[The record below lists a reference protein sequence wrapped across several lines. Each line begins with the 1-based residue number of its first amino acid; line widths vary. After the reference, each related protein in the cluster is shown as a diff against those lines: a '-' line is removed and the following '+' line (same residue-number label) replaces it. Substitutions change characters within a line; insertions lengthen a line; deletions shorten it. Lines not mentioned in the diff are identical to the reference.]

1 MLLITQI
8 IIGRRKTLKA
18 IILAAGRGKRLRPL
32 TDKVPKPLTK
42 INGEPLIERHV
53 KRLSESSFEEIVINL
68 SYKGDQIEKHIGDGT
83 RYGIRVKYS
92 KEGDQPLET
101 LGGILKALPILG
113 EIEQFVVINS
123 DIWTDYPIHKLP
135 ESDLNGH
142 LVLAPKSDSENGDF
156 DLKQGLVHS
165 SSSPPF
171 MFTGIASYKASLFK
185 GMVAEKKKLG
195 PILRVWAKQKKLSG
209 EIFQGKWFDIGTIE
223 KLRNAERKIKNS

>member
-1 MLLITQI
+1 MLLLTQI

-113 EIEQFVVINS
+113 EIDQFVVINS
-123 DIWTDYPIHKLP
+123 DIWTDYPIHQLP
-135 ESDLNGH
+135 ESDLNAH

-156 DLKQGLVHS
+156 DLKQGLVHTCN
-165 SSSPPF
+165 SPPF

>member
-1 MLLITQI
+1 MLLLTQI

-18 IILAAGRGKRLRPL
+18 IILAAGRGNRLRPL

-113 EIEQFVVINS
+113 EVDQFVVINS
-123 DIWTDYPIHKLP
+123 DIWTDYPIDKLP
-135 ESDLNGH
+135 KADLNAH
-142 LVLAPKSDSENGDF
+142 IVLAPKSDLENGDF
-156 DLKQGLVHS
+156 DLQQGLVQT

-171 MFTGIASYKASLFK
+171 MFTGIASYKARLFK
-185 GMVAEKKKLG
+185 GMVTEKKKLG

-209 EIFQGKWFDIGTIE
+209 EIFLGKWFDIGTTE
-223 KLRNAERKIKNS
+223 KLRNAVREIKK